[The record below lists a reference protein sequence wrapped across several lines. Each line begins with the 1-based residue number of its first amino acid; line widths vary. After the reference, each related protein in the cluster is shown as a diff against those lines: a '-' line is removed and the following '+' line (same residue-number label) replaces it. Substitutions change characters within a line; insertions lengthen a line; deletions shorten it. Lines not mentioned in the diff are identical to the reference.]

1 MKKSE
6 KKKIYPILNFLNV
19 KYYTKERQQKIKIN
33 HSAVDN
39 LNTNYYHK
47 YL

>member
-6 KKKIYPILNFLNV
+6 KKIYPILNFLNV

-39 LNTNYYHK
+39 LNTNYYLR